1 MNKISNAILLAL
13 WIFGVIFGVIAAI
26 FSIELSPISFICASL
41 ICCNHYGE
49 KLVRDKRP

>member
-13 WIFGVIFGVIAAI
+13 WILGVIFGVIAAV
-26 FSIELSPISFICASL
+26 FSIELTPISFICAAL

-49 KLVRDKRP
+49 KLVRDE